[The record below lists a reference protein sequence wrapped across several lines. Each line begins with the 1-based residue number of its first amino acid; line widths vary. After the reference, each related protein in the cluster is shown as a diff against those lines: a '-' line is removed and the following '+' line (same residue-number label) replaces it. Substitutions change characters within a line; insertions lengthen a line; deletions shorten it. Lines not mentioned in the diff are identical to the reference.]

1 MDNYTKLRKRIVL
14 LLYEV
19 MEKRTKTIEDL
30 ETCSIAITE
39 TNASMYEE
47 RKKLI
52 YKNERLYA
60 ILTEL
65 NVKKKLLSEL
75 LDFAHNIEI
84 ETTENKN

>member
-1 MDNYTKLRKRIVL
+1 MDNYTKLRKKIVL
-14 LLYEV
+14 LLYDV
-19 MEKRTKTIEDL
+19 IEKRTKTIEDL

-52 YKNERLYA
+52 HKNDLLYA

-65 NVKKKLLSEL
+65 NVKKEVLLEL

>member
-1 MDNYTKLRKRIVL
+1 MDNYTKLRKKIVL
-14 LLYEV
+14 LLYDV
-19 MEKRTKTIEDL
+19 IEKRTKTIEDL

-39 TNASMYEE
+39 TNASMYEA

-52 YKNERLYA
+52 HKNDLLYA

-65 NVKKKLLSEL
+65 NVKKEVLLEL